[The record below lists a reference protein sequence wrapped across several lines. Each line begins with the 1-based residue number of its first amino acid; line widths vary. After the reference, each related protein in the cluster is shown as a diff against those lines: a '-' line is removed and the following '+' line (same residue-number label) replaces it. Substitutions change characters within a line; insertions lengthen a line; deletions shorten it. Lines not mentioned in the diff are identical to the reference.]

1 MFRNGFTIP
10 KNMISHTNIIKK
22 SKKMTEIQ
30 ELGNKSSFE
39 CHKSFLGGGLYT
51 KNNNNIAK
59 ISSEMD
65 FPSPK
70 T

>member
-1 MFRNGFTIP
+1 
-10 KNMISHTNIIKK
+10 MISHTNIIKN
-22 SKKMTEIQ
+22 SEKMTEIQ
-30 ELGNKSSFE
+30 ELGNKSPFE
-39 CHKSFLGGGLYT
+39 CHKSFLGGLYT
-51 KNNNNIAK
+51 KKCKNIAK